1 MGLAERTEES
11 RGPEVRVVGAPEVTH
26 FSSDT
31 LKDKPRYQIQK
42 LNKISQWK
50 KIDSK
55 DMKYLGIGFGPWIPA
70 QINE

>member
-31 LKDKPRYQIQK
+31 LKDKPRYQI
-42 LNKISQWK
+42 
-50 KIDSK
+50 
-55 DMKYLGIGFGPWIPA
+55 
-70 QINE
+70 